1 MLQTVS
7 RPTGVDDAI
16 KFVWRQPDT
25 LLTTAEK
32 RTLNAVLA
40 EKTDV
45 VASRYF
51 SAPDPAQWVG
61 TLKGLVEPTGT
72 FHGAEQWVETLR
84 ELLAPTC
91 VLVLYCMTRLLYS
104 TPPLCE
110 WLALSW
116 LWLQTT
122 ERRVFCLMRSS
133 TTFSSLAT
141 LTKYHSLP
149 SLYGMMA
156 IGHVDLLLA

>member
-40 EKTDV
+40 KKTDV

-51 SAPDPAQWVG
+51 SAPDPA
-61 TLKGLVEPTGT
+61 
-72 FHGAEQWVETLR
+72 
-84 ELLAPTC
+84 
-91 VLVLYCMTRLLYS
+91 
-104 TPPLCE
+104 
-110 WLALSW
+110 
-116 LWLQTT
+116 
-122 ERRVFCLMRSS
+122 SS
-133 TTFSSLAT
+133 
-141 LTKYHSLP
+141 
-149 SLYGMMA
+149 
-156 IGHVDLLLA
+156 